1 MRTIILIVTL
11 FVSLPAISQKKL
23 PNVIE
28 KLTYR
33 GYYNWS
39 FIWIN
44 AGSVEM
50 TVQPSDKYPNAQC
63 IFAVGYSNP
72 SWDWVFKLRDT
83 LISHHD
89 SMTYKP

>member
-1 MRTIILIVTL
+1 MRAIILIVTL

-44 AGSVEM
+44 AVAVEM
-50 TVQPSDKYPNAQC
+50 TVQPSDKYPNAQ
-63 IFAVGYSNP
+63 
-72 SWDWVFKLRDT
+72 
-83 LISHHD
+83 
-89 SMTYKP
+89 

>member
-1 MRTIILIVTL
+1 MRTIILIIAL
-11 FVSLPAISQKKL
+11 LISLPAVSQKKL

-44 AGSVEM
+44 AGAVEM
-50 TVQPSDKYPNAQC
+50 TVD
-63 IFAVGYSNP
+63 SNP
-72 SWDWVFKLRDT
+72 VIDRRAT
-83 LISHHD
+83 LTS
-89 SMTYKP
+89 

>member
-63 IFAVGYSNP
+63 IFCRGVFESFVGLGVQAERYVDIAS
-72 SWDWVFKLRDT
+72 
-83 LISHHD
+83 
-89 SMTYKP
+89 

>member
-44 AGSVEM
+44 AEFGGNDRTAFRQVSECPVYICRGVFESFVGLG
-50 TVQPSDKYPNAQC
+50 VQAERYVDIAS
-63 IFAVGYSNP
+63 
-72 SWDWVFKLRDT
+72 
-83 LISHHD
+83 
-89 SMTYKP
+89 

>member
-50 TVQPSDKYPNAQC
+50 TVRLPTSIRMPSVYLPWG
-63 IFAVGYSNP
+63 IRI
-72 SWDWVFKLRDT
+72 LRGT
-83 LISHHD
+83 GCS
-89 SMTYKP
+89 S